1 MWLCIGTIW
10 RWIIWTSE
18 QKETEISVFRQST
31 RNTTNWQTP
40 PSHVY
45 TAEVHNNNNTSGLT
59 VITLIT
65 FLFTTYTSR
74 LEEFELRNCT
84 LLYFPLS
91 PAFKQVTVVS
101 WCFWCLC
108 QFSVVFMISRLSS
121 AFRGC
126 LKTTTHCQVS
136 NI

>member
-1 MWLCIGTIW
+1 M
-10 RWIIWTSE
+10 
-18 QKETEISVFRQST
+18 KPKF
-31 RNTTNWQTP
+31 QTFVDQPATPLIDRP
-40 PSHVY
+40 PHPHVY
-45 TAEVHNNNNTSGLT
+45 TAEVHNNNTSGLT

-101 WCFWCLC
+101 
-108 QFSVVFMISRLSS
+108 
-121 AFRGC
+121 
-126 LKTTTHCQVS
+126 
-136 NI
+136 